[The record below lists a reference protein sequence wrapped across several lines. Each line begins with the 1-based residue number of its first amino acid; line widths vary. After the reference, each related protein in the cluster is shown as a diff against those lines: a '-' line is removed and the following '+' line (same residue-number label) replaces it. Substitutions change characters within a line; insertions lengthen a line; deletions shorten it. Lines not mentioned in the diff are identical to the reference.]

1 MINFLQLFDERGKCQ
16 AFDTTFKK
24 LNTLF
29 NNNTDQDT
37 TTLMSYLSEKCGQLI
52 TNTNII
58 KLYDLFICQACI
70 KINLIIKYIG

>member
-1 MINFLQLFDERGKCQ
+1 MIHYLQLFDERGKCP
-16 AFDTTFKK
+16 AFDSTFNK

-29 NNNTDQDT
+29 NNNADPDT

-70 KINLIIKYIG
+70 KINLNIKYIR